1 MSSDIWRDRE
11 RGFEEQWALVHDAEL
26 IEKLR
31 SQARLEE
38 ITEALAK
45 KLEVDQ
51 PDLLR
56 RVIDLGITL
65 ETGPAL
71 LLAPLVQI
79 AWAEARVTEQE
90 RAAVLRLAVARGLAE
105 DSPAYAQLVVWL
117 DKRPSDALFDT
128 AVEVIQAGFAVLPPA
143 EREARVVVF
152 AKACE
157 QVAEASG
164 GGLARLLGMHHGVS
178 AQEHAIL
185 DRIKASLRA
194 PA

>member
-11 RGFEEQWALVHDAEL
+11 RAFEEQWALVHDAEL

-51 PDLLR
+51 PELLR

-71 LLAPLVQI
+71 LLAPWSRSRGQRPGSPNRSGPPSCDWRSPVGS
-79 AWAEARVTEQE
+79 
-90 RAAVLRLAVARGLAE
+90 LRTLWRMPSWSSGLA
-105 DSPAYAQLVVWL
+105 SV
-117 DKRPSDALFDT
+117 RRMRCST
-128 AVEVIQAGFAVLPPA
+128 
-143 EREARVVVF
+143 
-152 AKACE
+152 
-157 QVAEASG
+157 
-164 GGLARLLGMHHGVS
+164 
-178 AQEHAIL
+178 
-185 DRIKASLRA
+185 LR
-194 PA
+194 